1 MNDRD
6 LTLNKDSN
14 SRAKEYGDIIM
25 SILSISLLVITISTI
40 VWTLRTGAVSEKYSF
55 LWVLSAVVILVL
67 SLIPKTLDWAADKL
81 DVTIP
86 SNLLFLFGLVA
97 LLVVVVTLSLD
108 LSRQGKQIRRL
119 AEEIAILEN
128 RVLELKSE

>member
-1 MNDRD
+1 
-6 LTLNKDSN
+6 
-14 SRAKEYGDIIM
+14 M
-25 SILSISLLVITISTI
+25 SILSISLLVISISTI
-40 VWTLRTGAVSEKYSF
+40 AWTLRTGAVSEKYSF

-67 SLIPKTLDWAADKL
+67 SLFPKTLDWAADKL
-81 DVTIP
+81 DVAVP

>member
-1 MNDRD
+1 
-6 LTLNKDSN
+6 
-14 SRAKEYGDIIM
+14 M
-25 SILSISLLVITISTI
+25 SILSISLLVISISTI

-67 SLIPKTLDWAADKL
+67 SLFPKTLDWAADKL

>member
-1 MNDRD
+1 
-6 LTLNKDSN
+6 
-14 SRAKEYGDIIM
+14 M
-25 SILSISLLVITISTI
+25 SILSISLLVISISTI

>member
-1 MNDRD
+1 
-6 LTLNKDSN
+6 
-14 SRAKEYGDIIM
+14 M
-25 SILSISLLVITISTI
+25 SILSISLLIISISTI
-40 VWTLRTGAVSEKYSF
+40 AWTLRTGAVSEKYSF
-55 LWVLSAVVILVL
+55 LWVLSAVLILVL
-67 SLIPKTLDWAADKL
+67 SLFPKTLDWAADKL
-81 DVTIP
+81 DVAIP
-86 SNLLFLFGLVA
+86 SNLLFLIGLVT

>member
-1 MNDRD
+1 
-6 LTLNKDSN
+6 
-14 SRAKEYGDIIM
+14 M
-25 SILSISLLVITISTI
+25 SILSISLLVISISTI
-40 VWTLRTGAVSEKYSF
+40 AWALRTGAVSEKYSL

-67 SLIPKTLDWAADKL
+67 SLFPKTLDWAADKL
-81 DVTIP
+81 DVAIP

>member
-1 MNDRD
+1 
-6 LTLNKDSN
+6 
-14 SRAKEYGDIIM
+14 M
-25 SILSISLLVITISTI
+25 SILSISLLVISISTI
-40 VWTLRTGAVSEKYSF
+40 AWTLRTGAVSEKYSF

-67 SLIPKTLDWAADKL
+67 SLFPKTLDWAADKL